1 MLRDVTSRVH
11 SGGVLTLT
19 SIQSWPGL
27 KFARLQT
34 VAATLF
40 TRIGKNNITIVVQNE
55 ERVKSIGAFVRSLEP
70 CKFCCLF
77 STTFVFR
84 GGVGQLNRICL
95 WMRCQYFFGE
105 AKTFTECQLWVFSS
119 ICIGKVTATH
129 TIVVLDIHVLQV
141 QRFNP
146 ALQPSAFSY
155 HRLEESDAWRY
166 FCPFFAYFHTQYR
179 YLQV

>member
-1 MLRDVTSRVH
+1 MLRDVTSAVH

-77 STTFVFR
+77 STTFVFS
-84 GGVGQLNRICL
+84 
-95 WMRCQYFFGE
+95 WRCRPTEQNMSADALSEVELTE
-105 AKTFTECQLWVFSS
+105 A
-119 ICIGKVTATH
+119 
-129 TIVVLDIHVLQV
+129 DI
-141 QRFNP
+141 P
-146 ALQPSAFSY
+146 GAI
-155 HRLEESDAWRY
+155 LEEPLEAHTESDGY
-166 FCPFFAYFHTQYR
+166 THDSGP
-179 YLQV
+179 